1 MIGTALANLH
11 ECRTKRRNFMK
22 IAIVG
27 CGAMG
32 TVIGAF
38 LTKNGCAVEMVD
50 TYEAHVNKLNTEGAK
65 IIGTVDMKVPVKAI
79 LPHQMEGIYDY
90 IFLLTKQTAND
101 AVLPK
106 LLKHLGPESTVCTL
120 QNGVPEPYVAS
131 YVGED
136 RTVGGTILWG
146 ATFIAPGVSELTQD
160 LSRND
165 HLFEIGEIDG
175 HLSERIEKVRDILN
189 HMGNTKVSTALMD
202 SRWGKLINNA
212 CMSGMSA
219 AIGGT
224 FGEVLDHEVARH
236 CLSYLGY
243 EVKQCCEAAGHTL
256 PMLLHE
262 QSPLSLAIEDQKMF
276 EANQEM
282 FLTMYSDM
290 RTAKASMLQDL
301 EKNKKTEV
309 KMINGFVCDMG
320 DKYNIDTPFN
330 DKVVEIITK
339 IENGE
344 LPLSSENTQFFNTK
358 DFIYKH
364 STKA

>member
-1 MIGTALANLH
+1 
-11 ECRTKRRNFMK
+11 MK

-38 LTKNGCAVEMVD
+38 LSKNGCAVDMVD
-50 TYEAHVNKLNTEGAK
+50 SYKAHVDALNEKGAR
-65 IIGTVDMKVPVKAI
+65 IIGTVDMTVPVHAI
-79 LPHQMEGIYDY
+79 LPEEMEGIYD
-90 IFLLTKQTAND
+90 IVILLTKQTAND
-101 AVLPK
+101 IVLPN
-106 LLKHLGPESTVCTL
+106 LLKHLGPDSTVCTL
-120 QNGVPEPYVAS
+120 QNGVPEPYVAT
-131 YVGED
+131 YVGEN

-146 ATFIAPGVSELTQD
+146 ATFMEPGVSELTQD

-175 HLSERIEKVRDILN
+175 HVDARIQKVADVLN
-189 HMGNTKVSTALMD
+189 HMGDTKISTSLMN

-236 CLSYLGY
+236 CLSYIGR
-243 EVKQCCEAAGHTL
+243 EVKLCCEAEGYTL

-262 QSPLSLAIEDQKMF
+262 QLPDTLDIADQAMF

-301 EKNKKTEV
+301 EKGKKTEV
-309 KMINGFVCDMG
+309 KMINGFVCAAG
-320 DKYNIDTPFN
+320 DKHGIETPFN
-330 DKVVEIITK
+330 DMVVEIVTK

-344 LPLSSENTQFFNTK
+344 LPLSAENTACF
-358 DFIYKH
+358 DPSLFIYKH
-364 STKA
+364 TV